1 MHPLSLSRDSVYG
14 AAPFASLHWIERPKI
29 NLSILWSG
37 SLNEHPI
44 EVKSRAKEQ
53 FVQLSRDT
61 GLAAVDNV
69 QPCFLAWLV
78 LVEQSAAQYVSLGF
92 KYWWSCRC
100 HNSKKAGFLLYHFSV
115 TGKDI
120 LPRPE
125 CQRHARGSQTGL
137 ELKGVRCPGVL
148 GVRPRYTKD
157 YNIAHHITSCKCFMI
172 VFVKSFMLSFV
183 GVVDCGVF

>member
-37 SLNEHPI
+37 SPNEHPI

-125 CQRHARGSQTGL
+125 CQRHARGSQAWSWRGS
-137 ELKGVRCPGVL
+137 GVRGFWGSGQDIPKIIILHIILQAVSVSWLFLLNLLCLVL
-148 GVRPRYTKD
+148 
-157 YNIAHHITSCKCFMI
+157 
-172 VFVKSFMLSFV
+172 
-183 GVVDCGVF
+183 